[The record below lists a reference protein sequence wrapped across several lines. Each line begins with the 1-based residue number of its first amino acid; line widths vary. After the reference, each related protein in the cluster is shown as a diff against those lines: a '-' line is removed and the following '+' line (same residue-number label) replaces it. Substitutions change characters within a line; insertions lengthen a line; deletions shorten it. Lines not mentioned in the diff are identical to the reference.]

1 MIKYKK
7 IERGNTMEATQLLN
21 LRKLKRSLIGV
32 LVLVCLFAAA
42 IAAAWFSGHSH
53 ARRQAETDKELT
65 IRVDEVEDTVPT
77 PTDPE
82 INLQILY
89 SEINDIG
96 ELATVEYL
104 FTDAAKYSESMQ
116 YDGWD
121 IPFTEKSFVLKWN
134 GVIKAGVD
142 LKRIRIT
149 VDEENKNI
157 TVSMPAAKIL
167 SYEVDNDSI
176 EVLDERDNIFNSI
189 SVDDKTRFDA
199 TTEDAMKQ
207 RAIKNGL
214 LNKAQEN
221 AEVIIKRLLTTDP
234 AIGSRFHINF
244 IIEE

>member
-1 MIKYKK
+1 
-7 IERGNTMEATQLLN
+7 MEATQQFT
-21 LRKLKRSLIGV
+21 LRKLKRGLITA
-32 LVLVCLFAAA
+32 LVLVCLFGVA
-42 IAAAWFSGHSH
+42 IAVAWLGGRNH
-53 ARRQAETDKELT
+53 ARRQAQAEKETLT
-65 IRVDEVEDTVPT
+65 IQLEEVEDTVPT

-134 GVIKAGVD
+134 GVMKAGVD

-149 VDEENKNI
+149 VDEEAKRI
-157 TVSMPAAKIL
+157 TVSVPAAKIL
-167 SYEVDNDSI
+167 SYEVDPDSI
-176 EVLDERDNIFNSI
+176 EVLDERDNIFNTI
-189 SVDDKTRFDA
+189 TIEDKARFDS
-199 TTEDAMKQ
+199 TTEDAMKK

-214 LNKAQEN
+214 LDKAQEN
-221 AEVIIKRLLTTDP
+221 AEEIIKRLLTTDP
-234 AIGSRFHINF
+234 AIGSNYEIKFVV
-244 IIEE
+244 ED